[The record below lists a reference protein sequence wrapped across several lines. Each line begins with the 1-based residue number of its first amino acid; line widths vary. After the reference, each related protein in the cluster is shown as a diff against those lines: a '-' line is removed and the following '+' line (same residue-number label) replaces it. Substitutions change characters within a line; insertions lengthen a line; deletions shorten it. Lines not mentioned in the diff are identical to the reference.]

1 MSLFQISSR
10 ISVLVALAIV
20 VGCSQD
26 DPNRGE
32 VKGMVLVDGQPTASG
47 SISFSPIDGNAPS
60 SGGKI
65 KDGQFSVKAAT
76 GTVKVAIR
84 APKVV
89 GERKLYPT
97 ADSPVRKIMK
107 ESLPQKYN
115 DNTTLTFEVKP
126 GVTEHTF
133 DLKTT
138 N

>member
-1 MSLFQISSR
+1 MSPSSIAYR
-10 ISVLVALAIV
+10 LSVLVALAAV
-20 VGCSQD
+20 SGCGQQ

-32 VKGMVLVDGQPTASG
+32 VKGMVLVNGQPTPSG
-47 SISFSPIDGNAPS
+47 SISFSPIDGNSPS

-65 KDGQFSVKAAT
+65 KDGQFSIKSPT

-89 GERKLYPT
+89 GERKLYAT
-97 ADSPVRKIMK
+97 ADSPVRQVIK
-107 ESLPQKYN
+107 ESLPQQYN